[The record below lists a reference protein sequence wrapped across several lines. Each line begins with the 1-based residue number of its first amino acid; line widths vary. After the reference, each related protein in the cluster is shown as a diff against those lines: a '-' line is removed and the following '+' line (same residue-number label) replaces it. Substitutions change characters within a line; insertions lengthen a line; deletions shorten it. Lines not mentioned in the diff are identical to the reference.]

1 MRSLIIG
8 LCLPIAVF
16 LGSPDVS
23 SAANKEA
30 NWESLL
36 PKKAT
41 GWNPNFEISECNKM
55 SPDIWPTGGRA
66 KPFVIDRTGTEI
78 VKFSSI
84 KSENFYRLKT
94 WSGHP
99 PVYRFQFG
107 DQTLEICFGFKTWPD
122 AVIIDTRPM
131 FETNVDEDGQNRVYV
146 TMLLRIGCGTEC
158 AVDFMAGF
166 SFLGSSPD
174 KRRFYKLKILDDPQ
188 WEGQDESFKKW
199 NIAVFPPREFRSR
212 LTSEELAAYKKFRG
226 SACNNNAFGCTW
238 PDKN

>member
-1 MRSLIIG
+1 MRGLIIG

-78 VKFSSI
+78 VKFSNI

-131 FETNVDEDGQNRVYV
+131 FETNVDEDDQNRVYV

-158 AVDFMAGF
+158 AVDFMASF
-166 SFLGSSPD
+166 SFLRSSPD

-212 LTSEELAAYKKFRG
+212 LTSEELTAYRKFRD
-226 SACNNNAFGCTW
+226 SECNNNAFDCTW